1 MNTIDIFI
9 HYQNFLDLTLSC
21 FKVQGR
27 AMYEFQS
34 EMGQLG
40 LTFTQYCLVK
50 DKYIPQLD

>member
-9 HYQNFLDLTLSC
+9 HYQNSLTLSC
-21 FKVQGR
+21 FKVQCR